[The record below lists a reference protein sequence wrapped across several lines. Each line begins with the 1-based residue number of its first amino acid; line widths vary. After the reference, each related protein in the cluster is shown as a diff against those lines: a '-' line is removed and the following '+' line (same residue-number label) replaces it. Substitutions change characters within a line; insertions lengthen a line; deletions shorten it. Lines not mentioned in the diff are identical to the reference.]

1 MKTKKWLA
9 MALVCLSAAGMFA
22 GCSNAE
28 NNSDNGSSES
38 SVSDNGSSTDSSE
51 STEGMSGA
59 ISVISREDGSGTRS
73 AFVELLG
80 MKKKMPMEIKWI

>member
-59 ISVISREDGSGTRS
+59 ISVISVKM
-73 AFVELLG
+73 APALVALLLSCWAL
-80 MKKKMPMEIKWI
+80 KKKMPMEIKWI

>member
-28 NNSDNGSSES
+28 NNSDNGSSDS
-38 SVSDNGSSTDSSE
+38 SVSDNGSSTDSS
-51 STEGMSGA
+51 
-59 ISVISREDGSGTRS
+59 
-73 AFVELLG
+73 
-80 MKKKMPMEIKWI
+80 